1 MNNNKIIRWLVRNAL
16 LLVSVILLLLS
27 AYFYMDVE
35 FRRSESKS
43 KKGEKVSINVVDID
57 KK

>member
-35 FRRSESKS
+35 LRRSESKS
-43 KKGEKVSINVVDID
+43 KKGEKVSINVVDVD